1 MEQLKNKYKF
11 PSKIRNINEGE
22 IDRVILDIGLD
33 RLINKYLTNN
43 IKIIFDIGCNVGNAA
58 KKCLKISSDVIV
70 IAVDT
75 WITSKN
81 VNIYDDF
88 INNLIEYKDRVI
100 PIKMDVNNSLNHVPI
115 PK

>member
-43 IKIIFDIGCNVGNAA
+43 IKIIFDIGCNVGTAA

-88 INNLIEYKDRVI
+88 INNLIEYKDRI
-100 PIKMDVNNSLNHVPI
+100 IQ
-115 PK
+115 